1 MNLRLTVLALF
12 AAFAA
17 QVSAHPGH
25 PPTEH
30 GLAHLVASPYHLITF
45 AVVGLVLIA
54 IAKMVKHRIASGFLV
69 VAGIATM
76 GAAAFH
82 WIVSS

>member
-54 IAKMVKHRIASGFLV
+54 IAKMVKHRIASGFFV

-76 GAAAFH
+76 GATAFH

>member
-1 MNLRLTVLALF
+1 MNLRLLVCALF

-30 GLAHLVASPYHLITF
+30 GMGHLLASPYHLLTL
-45 AVVGLVLIA
+45 AVVGLTLLA
-54 IAKMVKHRIASGFLV
+54 IAKMVKHRIASGFLAL
-69 VAGIATM
+69 AGIVTVA
-76 GAAAFH
+76 AAAFR
-82 WIVSS
+82 WIVP

>member
-1 MNLRLTVLALF
+1 MNLRLMVWALF

-30 GLAHLVASPYHLITF
+30 GMAHLLASPYHLLTL

-54 IAKMVKHRIASGFLV
+54 IAKMIKHRVASGFLAF
-69 VAGIATM
+69 AGIATV
-76 GAAAFH
+76 GAAAFRS
-82 WIVSS
+82 IVSS

>member
-76 GAAAFH
+76 GAPAFH